1 MERLEQLAEDYA
13 ILRSGP
19 GPHGCLMELVG
30 MCPTCESFQDMAEET
45 WEELQEE
52 RRLLPGFEEAQ
63 SKQRLAC
70 TCREMDQ
77 PLRIDLYTRIVW
89 FASLVNDRSLGGS
102 TAGDLQ

>member
-13 ILRSGP
+13 LLRRGP

-30 MCPTCESFQDMAEET
+30 MCPTCESYQDMAEEI

-52 RRLLPGFEEAQ
+52 RRLLPGYEEAQ
-63 SKQRLAC
+63 SKQRLAY

-77 PLRIDLYTRIVW
+77 PLRIDLYTRIVS
-89 FASLVNDRSLGGS
+89 FASLVNDRS
-102 TAGDLQ
+102 TASRSL